1 MKDRPDPV
9 WMRGLTVLFL
19 LLGLGGG
26 AMIGQVVEPQWL
38 VRQNALDVK
47 SDDAGLYYTFK
58 GDRVDVAAD
67 AVLSAPASTELA
79 DEEPAEADGRIV
91 RTEAGTYKQI
101 SSTRHLGLWSLL
113 PALVAIGLCLTTK
126 EPLVSLLLGIV
137 TAALM
142 LSQFDLTNEVL
153 LEGLASKKA
162 AGVLLLYLWLLGGLM
177 GIWSRTGAAQA
188 FADWA
193 SSTIVRGPKTAKLVA
208 WGLGVL
214 FFQGGTVS
222 TVLVGTSVKPIADR
236 EKVSHE
242 ELSYVVD
249 STASPIAILLAFNAW
264 PVYVQALIFVP
275 GVALLATPEDR
286 LAFFF
291 SSLPLSFYA
300 WFAVLGTLLLSLDK
314 LPFIGKGM
322 RDARRRA
329 RETGQ
334 LDRPGSDPMAAKEL
348 HASDVPAGY
357 RPTVWEFAVPLLAL
371 IGIAVGTYVINGSP
385 QVYWAFAIA
394 LLIAA
399 ASAIVRGMRLKQLME
414 GIGNGL
420 RGVVVASVIL
430 LLAVVLGGMMQQTG
444 GGAYLVDALGQTL
457 PYWVLPAALM
467 VMTMIIAFAT
477 GTSWGTFAVA
487 FPLAMPLAW
496 AVAQD
501 QSLERP
507 EFFLMVCFA
516 AVLNG
521 SVYGDQCSPIS
532 DTTIL
537 SSMTTGADLMDHVKT
552 QIYPATVAATLA
564 VICWEAIVIVFC

>member
-1 MKDRPDPV
+1 
-9 WMRGLTVLFL
+9 MRGLTILFL
-19 LLGLGGG
+19 VLGLGGG
-26 AMIGQVVEPQWL
+26 TLIGLTVEPQWL
-38 VRQNALDVK
+38 VRTNALDVK
-47 SDDAGLYYTFK
+47 EDTQGLYFVFK
-58 GDRVDVAAD
+58 GDRKAVEPDEVITEAA
-67 AVLSAPASTELA
+67 AAELIDHA
-79 DEEPAEADGRIV
+79 PAEADERVIGMADGSYR
-91 RTEAGTYKQI
+91 QI
-101 SSTRHLGLWSLL
+101 SSTKHLGFWSLL
-113 PALVAIGLCLTTK
+113 PAVVAIGLCLTTK
-126 EPLVSLLLGIV
+126 EPLISLLLGIV
-137 TAALM
+137 TAAVM
-142 LSQFDLTNEVL
+142 LLQFDLTNEVL

-193 SSTIVRGPKTAKLVA
+193 SKTLVRGPKSAKLVA
-208 WGLGVL
+208 WGLGVA

-236 EKVSHE
+236 ERVSHE

-291 SSLPLSFYA
+291 NSLPLSFYA
-300 WFAVLGTLLLSLDK
+300 WFAVLGTLLLSLDR
-314 LPFIGKGM
+314 LPLIGRGM
-322 RDARRRA
+322 RHAIKRA

-348 HASDVPAGY
+348 HASEVPAGY
-357 RPTVWEFAVPLLAL
+357 KPVVWEFAVPLIAL
-371 IGIAVGTYVINGSP
+371 IGIAVGTYLTINSP
-385 QVYWAFAIA
+385 QVYWAFGAA
-394 LLIAA
+394 VVIAA
-399 ASAIVRGMRLKQLME
+399 VSALIRGMTLKQLIE

-420 RGVVVASVIL
+420 KGVVVASVIL

-444 GGAYLVDALGQTL
+444 GGAYLVTALGEAF
-457 PYWVLPAALM
+457 PYWLLPAALM
-467 VMTMIIAFAT
+467 LMTMVIAFST

-496 AVAQD
+496 AVGQD
-501 QSLERP
+501 QALANP
-507 EFFLMVCFA
+507 ELFLMVCFA
-516 AVLNG
+516 TVLNG

-552 QIYPATVAATLA
+552 QIVPASVAAGLA
-564 VICWEAIVIVFC
+564 VVCWEVIVIVFC